1 LDRPQSFAG
10 AQEQAWVSVEQLREM
25 MIAEGER
32 VEVSRMEVKFD
43 SSQDFTR
50 RLTMN
55 QFDLFSQPA
64 NSFATLEEVIDALMR
79 MKDDPLANAGTNV
92 VVSRGNPGAK
102 LLIIGE
108 APGPEENIKGK
119 PFVGRAG
126 QMLDKV
132 LQSANFD
139 PEKDVYITNSVFRMP
154 PGTDGKPFRKPTDQE
169 IDYYRPYVFEIIRMI
184 DPRVILLTGN
194 VASQSV
200 LKKTGITSLRGKWTE
215 MDGRWVMPIFH
226 PSYLLRNPTRD
237 PGSPKALMWEDIREV
252 RRKYDE
258 LTATN

>member
-1 LDRPQSFAG
+1 MS
-10 AQEQAWVSVEQLREM
+10 
-25 MIAEGER
+25 
-32 VEVSRMEVKFD
+32 
-43 SSQDFTR
+43 
-50 RLTMN
+50 
-55 QFDLFSQPA
+55 QFDLFSQKA
-64 NSFATLEEVIDALMR
+64 NGFASLDEVIEALKGMQ
-79 MKDDPLANAGTNV
+79 DDPLASAGTNV
-92 VVSRGNPGAK
+92 VISRGNPDAR

-126 QMLDKV
+126 QMLDKI
-132 LQSANFD
+132 LQAADFD

-154 PGTDGKPFRKPTDQE
+154 PGEDGKAFRKPTDQE
-169 IDYYRPYVFEIIRMI
+169 IDYYRPYVFEIIRLI

-200 LKKTGITSLRGKWTE
+200 LRKTGITSLRGKWTQL
-215 MDGRWVMPIFH
+215 DRSWVMPIFH

-258 LTATN
+258 LAATR

>member
-1 LDRPQSFAG
+1 MS
-10 AQEQAWVSVEQLREM
+10 
-25 MIAEGER
+25 
-32 VEVSRMEVKFD
+32 
-43 SSQDFTR
+43 
-50 RLTMN
+50 
-55 QFDLFSQPA
+55 QFDLFSQPENDQA
-64 NSFATLEEVIDALMR
+64 SAFTSLEDVIEALKNMR
-79 MKDDPLANAGTNV
+79 DDPLADAGTNI
-92 VVSRGNPGAK
+92 VVSRGNPNAK

-108 APGPEENIKGK
+108 APGPEENVRGK

-169 IDYYRPYVFEIIRMI
+169 IEYYRPYVFEIIRLVN
-184 DPRVILLTGN
+184 PRVILLTGN

-200 LKKTGITSLRGKWTE
+200 LRKTGITSLRGKWTQMGE
-215 MDGRWVMPIFH
+215 YWVMPIFH
-226 PSYLLRNPTRD
+226 PSYLLRNPDRS

-252 RRKYDE
+252 RKKYDE
-258 LTATN
+258 LAATNP